1 MIPRLFSTSFIIL
14 LLSEALQALC
24 QQGITILC
32 NYSAIYILNILL
44 ASRSCTPLLFS
55 YPLRGIL
62 RKSKN
67 INIFSLFSNIL
78 YIPRSG

>member
-1 MIPRLFSTSFIIL
+1 MFIM
-14 LLSEALQALC
+14 LQTYIKLC
-24 QQGITILC
+24 EYRNVKAKQLHNLRKSPAKR

-44 ASRSCTPLLFS
+44 ASRSRTLLLFS

-67 INIFSLFSNIL
+67 INMTE
-78 YIPRSG
+78 

>member
-1 MIPRLFSTSFIIL
+1 MLRSWVTIQPFIFSI
-14 LLSEALQALC
+14 
-24 QQGITILC
+24 
-32 NYSAIYILNILL
+32 L

-67 INIFSLFSNIL
+67 INIFSISHEVGRSKKKIKNIN
-78 YIPRSG
+78 G

>member
-1 MIPRLFSTSFIIL
+1 MQ
-14 LLSEALQALC
+14 LLSISKLIIINLVVHL
-24 QQGITILC
+24 G
-32 NYSAIYILNILL
+32 NYSTIYILNILL

-67 INIFSLFSNIL
+67 INCIFSIFSNIL